1 MSVRKHTTGAA
12 VALALSATLL
22 TGCLSQSAKPQQDS
36 AKARAERA
44 TTPDWIT
51 QLPQRNGM
59 AYGVGSMEIYGSVT
73 DAIKRAGDLARVDL
87 VSQLRVT
94 VSGDFSVDTQ
104 ERSGTGRASEVQQN
118 VRNYVRSQVPDVQLD
133 EVQITETHSDGKYAY
148 ALAELDRAQA
158 AARLRR
164 QIGEIDEELRRIGAQ
179 QPQGSTLQQL
189 QPLLPALKQFAL
201 RDKTSEQLAL
211 ISTSRSGLALDDDLR
226 ALQQRISG
234 LLDQLTVA
242 LVALDAG
249 ADAVAGG
256 VLEALTQQ
264 GLRVENRASA
274 DLVFEVS
281 ATLSSK
287 AQGGSHYV
295 FADTRVTVRD
305 AGGRALSS
313 FSKQARGVSG
323 LPDVARQTA
332 TRNVAALLGDELA
345 VALVD
350 KLR

>member
-1 MSVRKHTTGAA
+1 
-12 VALALSATLL
+12 
-22 TGCLSQSAKPQQDS
+22 
-36 AKARAERA
+36 
-44 TTPDWIT
+44 
-51 QLPQRNGM
+51 
-59 AYGVGSMEIYGSVT
+59 
-73 DAIKRAGDLARVDL
+73 
-87 VSQLRVT
+87 
-94 VSGDFSVDTQ
+94 
-104 ERSGTGRASEVQQN
+104 
-118 VRNYVRSQVPDVQLD
+118 
-133 EVQITETHSDGKYAY
+133 
-148 ALAELDRAQA
+148 
-158 AARLRR
+158 
-164 QIGEIDEELRRIGAQ
+164 
-179 QPQGSTLQQL
+179 
-189 QPLLPALKQFAL
+189 
-201 RDKTSEQLAL
+201 SEQLAL

-313 FSKQARGVSG
+313 FSK
-323 LPDVARQTA
+323 
-332 TRNVAALLGDELA
+332 
-345 VALVD
+345 
-350 KLR
+350 